1 LGRQG
6 VFIGK
11 RDPNQ
16 GDGLF
21 CLRFGAPDEV
31 QYGCFKDPD
40 NKLKI
45 PTDKKKL
52 AIAKYSRIAIGSINH
67 EYQKSE

>member
-1 LGRQG
+1 LDRQG

-16 GDGLF
+16 GDGLI
-21 CLRFGAPDEV
+21 CLRFGGPGEV

-45 PTDKKKL
+45 PYDKKKL
-52 AIAKYSRIAIGSINH
+52 VLAKYSRIGIGSINH
-67 EYQKSE
+67 DYQKSE